1 MTEAAIQDLI
11 HRFPSCLPIAEID
24 PLFANPVPI
33 CRELSTPA
41 GPIDNFMVTPTGL
54 PVLAECK
61 LWRNPEGRR
70 EVVGQILDY
79 AKELALWTSS
89 DLQRETSR
97 RVGREGNVLLDLVR
111 AAGNDVDEISFNDA
125 LTLNLRRGRFLL
137 LIVGDGIRVGVE
149 TIAEYLQGHSGLH
162 FTLGLVEMP
171 IYELAD
177 GTRIVVA
184 RVLAKTQTI
193 VRSVIALPDG
203 LALSE
208 DEEEESSGPVETSER
223 RAGRERRN
231 AIRQSFWQDFLSGLH
246 LDDPD
251 QMRPPPALG
260 GHIVF
265 KFGAPGGSSWLTV
278 YRDMRA
284 NRVGL
289 DLSSNRNSVGER
301 ASKALAPQAEELAAE
316 LGPGVTIDFAG
327 DRPIIAQDY
336 TRAGPGESRRPG
348 TGPELASGADKRVCK
363 RTSAAHPIGASRFS
377 GGMNLAAHS
386 L

>member
-41 GPIDNFMVTPTGL
+41 GAIDNFMVTPTGL

-89 DLQRETSR
+89 DLQREASR
-97 RVGREGNVLLDLVR
+97 RLGAEGNVLLDLVR
-111 AAGNDVDEISFNDA
+111 AAGNDVDEIAFNDA

-171 IYELAD
+171 IYQLAD
-177 GTRIVVA
+177 GARIIVP

-193 VRSVIALPDG
+193 VRTVIELPDG
-203 LALSE
+203 FVLSE
-208 DEEEESSGPVETSER
+208 GEEEGAVDSVETPER

-231 AIRQSFWQDFLSGLH
+231 AIRQGFWQDFLLGLH

-251 QMRPPPALG
+251 QMRPPAALG

-289 DLSSNRNSVGER
+289 DLSSNRNSAGER
-301 ASKALAPQAEELAAE
+301 ASRALAPQAKELAEE
-316 LGPGVTIDFAG
+316 LGPGVTIDFAA
-327 DRPIIAQDY
+327 DRPVIAQDF
-336 TRAGPGESRRPG
+336 TVQDLENPEDRERALNWLQERTNAFINALRP
-348 TGPELASGADKRVCK
+348 RI
-363 RTSAAHPIGASRFS
+363 RSALRD
-377 GGMNLAAHS
+377 LTEE
-386 L
+386 